1 MTMAYKDSVLDR
13 DKLEQMIKR
22 ACKTAALLPQSPRK
36 EVIEA
41 SLDALLVESRKIPD
55 NKHAEPVFRK
65 LKATA

>member
-1 MTMAYKDSVLDR
+1 MTTAKKDNVLDR

-22 ACKTAALLPQSPRK
+22 ALKTAALLPQSPQK

-41 SLDALLVESRKIPD
+41 SLDGLLEESRKIPEYD
-55 NKHAEPVFRK
+55 HAEPVFRK